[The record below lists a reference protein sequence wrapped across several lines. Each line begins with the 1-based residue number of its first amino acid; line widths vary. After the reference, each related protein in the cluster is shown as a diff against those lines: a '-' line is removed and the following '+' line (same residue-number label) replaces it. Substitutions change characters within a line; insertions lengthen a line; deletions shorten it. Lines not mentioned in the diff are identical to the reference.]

1 MLGTQVLARDLCEVT
16 SWNKDCLPHHGTAA
30 QTRLGPTKREWVGC
44 SGVVLITKERGLSP
58 HRPLPGPTLR
68 VTLTSPCT
76 RRVWTPGDR
85 HGAQL
90 QSWPQWLICI
100 PLNQNTYGKDVSL
113 QRVYGE
119 APKLTVGFD
128 QKESDC
134 GCVDGSGAAAERG
147 AGALQ
152 PRAWNLHPYAMCC
165 GMNWSSTGQPRSSG
179 SDADVRSSVS

>member
-1 MLGTQVLARDLCEVT
+1 MLGTQVLARDLWEVT
-16 SWNKDCLPHHGTAA
+16 SWNKDHLPQLGTAA
-30 QTRLGPTKREWVGC
+30 QTGLGLPKREWAGR

-58 HRPLPGPTLR
+58 HRPVPGPMLR

-76 RRVWTPGDR
+76 RTVWTPGDR

-113 QRVYGE
+113 QSSYRE
-119 APKLTVGFD
+119 AQKVTVGFD

-134 GCVDGSGAAAERG
+134 GCIDGSGAAAERG

-152 PRAWNLHPYAMCC
+152 PGAWNLYP
-165 GMNWSSTGQPRSSG
+165 
-179 SDADVRSSVS
+179 